1 MVRLADPPG
10 GPLAKRHSETLAA
23 ACWGHLDAL
32 KQWKEQSGKQ
42 KGLFFEKNIGY
53 FAASGGRLEVL
64 KYAHGNEL
72 PWTCEAAARGGH
84 LDVLKYAHEKGC
96 PWNEWTCQ
104 YAADSLHFEVLKYA
118 RDTD

>member
-1 MVRLADPPG
+1 M
-10 GPLAKRHSETLAA
+10 LAA

-42 KGLFFEKNIGY
+42 KGLVFEKNIGY

-72 PWTCEAAARGGH
+72 PWNERTCMWAAEGGH
-84 LDVLKYAHEKGC
+84 LEVLNYARENGC
-96 PWNEWTCQ
+96 PWD
-104 YAADSLHFEVLKYA
+104 ADL
-118 RDTD
+118 